1 MMAANFTELEEGNVP
16 QCPVHTDSSLEK
28 IFKTL
33 AYCVMLL
40 LALFGNILL
49 VCVVYSQRRL
59 RTTTNF
65 LISNMAISD
74 LLVPVFAMPRTIVEI
89 HLGLRRWLVSGTLG
103 LALCKMIYFLQDV
116 STAVSVLSL
125 SCITLDRFYAVV
137 RPQNS
142 TPIKGRVRSVIAS
155 IWIIA
160 MLMHGTYFYTFE
172 LVTINDVTYCI
183 LLWPSTVNPIAATKL
198 FFLTLIILLYFI
210 PLILIIVLQW
220 FIVKKL
226 KKQRLPS
233 FSSSFRRKKRGR
245 RNKKVVHFTLAV
257 IVTFFVCWTPTVVYS
272 FIVIFGETT
281 ICIPELFRFSSL
293 FLVQSNSSINF
304 FIYFL
309 FNDNYRNTFKKI
321 FCNRDEFMRSLRQ
334 NGAVQLTAERKRA
347 RSKTLSLDLL
357 PDPKNYSLEENISN
371 KSKAGVVC
379 VTPTGHCLECSAIK
393 NSEHINGR
401 NGIEKRM
408 EGNKMD
414 EGMNS
419 CNGDQTVDRFEESS
433 SSQSEQSNEMNQ
445 SLSNLSRLKFERKSS
460 KRSELEANQCVVP
473 QPNASHSIGNV
484 NIVNCESLV
493 ALKNDLII
501 ENGEAVKHLR

>member
-1 MMAANFTELEEGNVP
+1 MSANFSELEEGNAP
-16 QCPVHTDSSLEK
+16 SCPFHNDSSLEK
-28 IFKTL
+28 ILKTF

-40 LALFGNILL
+40 LALFGNIFL

-89 HLGLRRWLVSGTLG
+89 HLGLRRWLFTNTLG
-103 LALCKMIYFLQDV
+103 LALCKVIYFLQDV

-137 RPQNS
+137 RPQSS
-142 TPIKGRVRSVIAS
+142 TPIKGYVRTVIAS

-160 MLMHGTYFYTFE
+160 MLMHAAYFYAFQ
-172 LVTINDVTYCI
+172 LVTVNDVTYCI
-183 LLWPSTVNPIAATKL
+183 LLWPSTVDPIATKI

-233 FSSSFRRKKRGR
+233 FSSSFRQRKRGK

-257 IVTFFVCWTPTVVYS
+257 IVTFFICWTPTVVYS

-281 ICIPELFRFSSL
+281 NCIPELFRFSSL

-321 FCNRDEFMRSLRQ
+321 FCHRDGFMKTLRQ
-334 NGAVQLTAERKRA
+334 SGAVQLTAERKRA
-347 RSKTLSLDLL
+347 HSKTLSLDLL
-357 PDPKNYSLEENISN
+357 PDKNYRLAENMTL
-371 KSKAGVVC
+371 KSPDIAVH
-379 VTPTGHCLECSAIK
+379 VTSTEHCLECSAIRTNDK
-393 NSEHINGR
+393 QR
-401 NGIEKRM
+401 NGTNVIEKRM
-408 EGNKMD
+408 GVEEMGEGK
-414 EGMNS
+414 NS
-419 CNGDQTVDRFEESS
+419 CKGDKKADRFEDISSLRLEESIETKES
-433 SSQSEQSNEMNQ
+433 PATLAE
-445 SLSNLSRLKFERKSS
+445 LKFQRQSS
-460 KRSELEANQCVVP
+460 KKLDLDINPCVAL
-473 QPNASHSIGNV
+473 QTNATHVMGNG
-484 NIVNCESLV
+484 NAVNCECFA
-493 ALKNDLII
+493 ALKNT
-501 ENGEAVKHLR
+501 